1 MRPRRVVDFDAVL
14 FDLDGTLC
22 ERTQDTDRLYRAAF
36 ERVGVEPIGEP
47 EALWASLRGPPDH
60 DDQAGYLGA
69 GFARLA
75 ARHGRSEVDP
85 VALGSALTEL
95 VDDRQVSL
103 LPGALSALDGAAA
116 NGPVGLVTNGPARR
130 QQPKLDALGI
140 ADRFDATVYAFDLPR
155 RKPHADPFD
164 RALATL
170 AVAPERALY
179 VGNSLAYDVAG
190 AHNAGLAAAWLRS
203 GDDLDGY
210 DPEYV
215 LESVG
220 DIEALVGGDP

>member
-1 MRPRRVVDFDAVL
+1 MFDAVL

-36 ERVGVEPIGEP
+36 ERVGVEPFGEP

-75 ARHGRSEVDP
+75 ARHGRSDVDP
-85 VALGSALTEL
+85 VALGSALTDF

-103 LPGALSALDGAAA
+103 VPGADAALATARA
-116 NGPVGLVTNGPARR
+116 NGPVGLVTNGPERR
-130 QQPKLDALGI
+130 QRPKLDAL
-140 ADRFDATVYAFDLPR
+140 DVTDHFDAHVYAFDLPR

-164 RALATL
+164 RALEVL
-170 AVAPERALY
+170 DVAPDRALY

-190 AHNAGLAAAWLRS
+190 AHNAGLAAAWLQN

-215 LESVG
+215 LESVDDLEG
-220 DIEALVGGDP
+220 ILGGDA